1 MNPTTIVDPLVNIMY
16 ISLPEDSERAI
27 GEFRIDPE
35 VLIPLE
41 IVGEDESWAMQNL
54 SWEMIV
60 GAMLKVIVHAPQHEH
75 RDYYRAFVLAA
86 KPGIFAD
93 LMQSGVEQAGQQNFD
108 AAEEIFRALTALD
121 PKNPLAWINL
131 ALVNGEH
138 ALLYEKSDRRAL
150 ADTYRERTFRL
161 YAEMVETF
169 PDEPQVYFNA
179 GHFFLTVN
187 NSKRAIFNFRRFL
200 EIGTDVQKLEVVANT
215 LKRFD
220 EQETADQ
227 LFNEAYDFIRMGR
240 ELEAIERINAF
251 MKVKPDVWNAW
262 FLLGWAHRRL
272 EQFESAKSA
281 FLRAIELGSK
291 EADALNELAI
301 CQMELGEYD
310 ASAISLGSAL
320 RLEPEN
326 VKIISNFGIL
336 EIKRERPA
344 EAERYFRTVAELQPD
359 DDIARGYLEFL
370 AK

>member
-1 MNPTTIVDPLVNIMY
+1 MTPTTTVDPLANIMY
-16 ISLPEDSERAI
+16 ISLPEDSVRAI

-35 VLIPLE
+35 ILIPIE
-41 IVGEDESWAMQNL
+41 IVGGDESWAMQNL

-60 GAMLKVIVHAPQHEH
+60 GAMLKVVVHETEHEH
-75 RDYYRAFVLAA
+75 RDYYRAFVVAA

-93 LMQSGVEQAGQQNFD
+93 LMQSGVEQASQQDFD

-121 PKNPLAWINL
+121 PNNPLSWINL
-131 ALVNGEH
+131 ALVNEEH
-138 ALLYEKSDRRAL
+138 ANLYEKSDRKAL

-161 YAEMVETF
+161 YAEMVEAF
-169 PDEPQVYFNA
+169 ADEPQVHFNA
-179 GHFFLTVN
+179 GHFFLSVN
-187 NSKRAIFNFRRFL
+187 NSKRAMFNFRRFL
-200 EIGTDVQKLEVVANT
+200 EIGTDTQKLEVVSST
-215 LKRFD
+215 LKRLD
-220 EQETADQ
+220 EQETADK

-240 ELEAIERINAF
+240 EAEAIERINAF

-262 FLLGWAHRRL
+262 FLMGWAHRRL
-272 EQFESAKSA
+272 EQFESAKNA

-291 EADALNELAI
+291 EADTLNELAI
-301 CQMELGEYD
+301 CQMELGEYE
-310 ASAISLGSAL
+310 ASVTSLRSAL

-344 EAERYFRTVAELQPD
+344 EAERYFRTVAELAPD
-359 DDIARGYLEFL
+359 DEIARGYLEFL